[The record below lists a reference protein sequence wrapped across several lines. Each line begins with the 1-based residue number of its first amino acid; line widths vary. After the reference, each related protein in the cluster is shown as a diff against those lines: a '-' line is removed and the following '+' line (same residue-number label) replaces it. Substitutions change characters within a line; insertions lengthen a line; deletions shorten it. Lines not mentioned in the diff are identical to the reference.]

1 MSDSG
6 PPHLTAGELETLR
19 ALYDFQR
26 DSFVRKVSGVSDEQA
41 TRKLLPSDTTLL
53 WLVNHLSFVEEYWC
67 LHCFAGLEAVG
78 FEYTP
83 DYTRA
88 PIGVALERYA
98 LARRRVDAV
107 LDAATDLD
115 AECVQVGR
123 GEMVNL
129 RWVLGHM
136 LEEVA
141 RHAGHADIIRELL
154 DGETGR

>member
-1 MSDSG
+1 MTDAG
-6 PPHLTAGELETLR
+6 PPHLVVDELATLR
-19 ALYDFQR
+19 ALFDFQR
-26 DSFVRKVSGVSDEQA
+26 ESFVRKVSGVSDEA
-41 TRKLLPSDTTLL
+41 AARRLLPSDTTLL
-53 WLVNHLSFVEEYWC
+53 WLVNHLVFVEEYWF
-67 LHCFAGLEAVG
+67 LHCFAGQEFVA
-78 FEYTP
+78 P
-83 DYTRA
+83 DYERG
-88 PIGVALERYA
+88 PIGVSLERYA
-98 LARRRVDAV
+98 HARERADAV
-107 LDAATDLD
+107 LDAATDLG

>member
-1 MSDSG
+1 M
-6 PPHLTAGELETLR
+6 
-19 ALYDFQR
+19 
-26 DSFVRKVSGVSDEQA
+26 
-41 TRKLLPSDTTLL
+41 
-53 WLVNHLSFVEEYWC
+53 NHLAFVEEYWF
-67 LHCFAGLEAVG
+67 LHCFAGREFA
-78 FEYTP
+78 TP
-83 DYTRA
+83 NYERG
-88 PIGVALERYA
+88 PIGVSLESYR
-98 LARRRVDAV
+98 LARQRVDAV
-107 LDAATDLD
+107 LDAATDLN

>member
-1 MSDSG
+1 MTDAG
-6 PPHLTAGELETLR
+6 PLHLVADELATLR
-19 ALYDFQR
+19 VLFDFQR
-26 DSFVRKVSGVSDEQA
+26 ESFVRKVSGVSDEAAARQ
-41 TRKLLPSDTTLL
+41 LLPSDTTLV
-53 WLVNHLSFVEEYWC
+53 WLVNHLVFVEEYWF
-67 LHCFAGLEAVG
+67 LHCFAGKEFVA
-78 FEYTP
+78 P
-83 DYTRA
+83 DYERG
-88 PIGVALERYA
+88 PIGVSLERYA
-98 LARRRVDAV
+98 LARQRADAM
-107 LDAATDLD
+107 LDAATDLN

>member
-1 MSDSG
+1 MSDAG
-6 PPHLTAGELETLR
+6 PPHLTAGEFVTLR

-26 DSFVRKVSGVSDEQA
+26 ESFVRKVSGVSDEA
-41 TRKLLPSDTTLL
+41 AARRLLPSDTTLL
-53 WLVNHLSFVEEYWC
+53 WLVNHLVFVEEYWF
-67 LHCFAGLEAVG
+67 LHCFAGQDFVA
-78 FEYTP
+78 P
-83 DYTRA
+83 DYERG
-88 PIGVALERYA
+88 PIADSLGRYA
-98 LARRRVDAV
+98 LARQRADAV

-115 AECVQVGR
+115 ADCVQVGR

>member
-1 MSDSG
+1 MADEG
-6 PPHLTAGELETLR
+6 PPHLVAGEFETLR

-26 DSFVRKVSGVSDEQA
+26 DSFVRKVSDVSDA
-41 TRKLLPSDTTLL
+41 DASLRLLPSDTTLA
-53 WLVNHLSFVEEYWC
+53 WLVNHLAFVEEYWF
-67 LHCFAGLEAVG
+67 LHCFAGQEFAA
-78 FEYTP
+78 P
-83 DYTRA
+83 DYERG
-88 PIGVALERYA
+88 PIGVSLESYA
-98 LARRRVDAV
+98 LARKRVDSV
-107 LDAATDLD
+107 LDAATYLN
-115 AECVQVGR
+115 AECVQVSS

>member
-1 MSDSG
+1 MSDQG
-6 PPHLTAGELETLR
+6 PPHLVADELTTLR
-19 ALYDFQR
+19 ALFDFQR
-26 DSFVRKVSGVSDEQA
+26 DSFVRKVSGVSDGA
-41 TRKLLPSDTTLL
+41 AARCLLPSDTTLL
-53 WLVNHLSFVEEYWC
+53 WLVNHLVFVEEYWF
-67 LHCFAGLEAVG
+67 LHCFAGREFVAP
-78 FEYTP
+78 EYE
-83 DYTRA
+83 RG
-88 PIGVALERYA
+88 PIDVSIERYA
-98 LARRRVDAV
+98 LARQAVDTM
-107 LDAATDLD
+107 LDSVTDLD

>member
-1 MSDSG
+1 MNDEG
-6 PPHLTAGELETLR
+6 PPHLVADELTTLR
-19 ALYDFQR
+19 ALFDFQR
-26 DSFVRKVSGVSDEQA
+26 ESFVRKVTGVSDEA
-41 TRKLLPSDTTLL
+41 AARRLLPSDTTLL
-53 WLVNHLSFVEEYWC
+53 WLVNHLIFVEEYWF
-67 LHCFAGLEAVG
+67 LHCFAGQEFVM
-78 FEYTP
+78 P
-83 DYTRA
+83 DHERG
-88 PIGVALERYA
+88 PIGVSLERYA
-98 LARRRVDAV
+98 LARRRADAV
-107 LDAATDLD
+107 LDSATDLD

>member
-6 PPHLTAGELETLR
+6 PPHLTAGELVTLR

-26 DSFVRKVSGVSDEQA
+26 ESFVRKVSGVSDEQA

-53 WLVNHLSFVEEYWC
+53 WLVNHLSFVEEYWF
-67 LHCFAGLEAVG
+67 LHCLDGQELVP
-78 FEYTP
+78 P
-83 DYTRA
+83 DYGLG
-88 PIGVALERYA
+88 PIEIALERYA
-98 LARRRVDAV
+98 LARQRADAV
-107 LDAATDLD
+107 LDAATDPD
-115 AECVQVGR
+115 VECVQVGR

>member
-1 MSDSG
+1 MADEG
-6 PPHLTAGELETLR
+6 PPQLVAGEFETLR

-26 DSFVRKVSGVSDEQA
+26 DSFVRKVSGVSDEA
-41 TRKLLPSDTTLL
+41 AARRLLPSDTTLL
-53 WLVNHLSFVEEYWC
+53 WLVNHLAFVEEYWF
-67 LHCFAGLEAVG
+67 LHCFAGQEFVA
-78 FEYTP
+78 P
-83 DYTRA
+83 DYERG
-88 PIGVALERYA
+88 PIGVSLESYA
-98 LARRRVDAV
+98 LARQHVDAV
-107 LDAATDLD
+107 LDAATDLNT
-115 AECVQVGR
+115 ECVQVDR

>member
-6 PPHLTAGELETLR
+6 PPHLTAGEFETLR

-26 DSFVRKVSGVSDEQA
+26 ESFVRKVSGISDEQA
-41 TRKLLPSDTTLL
+41 SRKLLPSDTTLL
-53 WLVNHLSFVEEYWC
+53 WLVNHLAFVEEYWF
-67 LHCFAGLEAVG
+67 LHCFAGHEFVA
-78 FEYTP
+78 P
-83 DYTRA
+83 DYTPA

-98 LARRRVDAV
+98 EARKRVDAV
-107 LDAATDLD
+107 LDAATDLG
-115 AECVQVGR
+115 ANCVQVGR

-154 DGETGR
+154 DGGTGR

>member
-1 MSDSG
+1 MTDAG
-6 PPHLTAGELETLR
+6 PPHLVADEFATLR
-19 ALYDFQR
+19 ALFDFQR
-26 DSFVRKVSGVSDEQA
+26 ESFVHTVSGVSDEA
-41 TRKLLPSDTTLL
+41 AARRLLPSDTTLL
-53 WLVNHLSFVEEYWC
+53 WLVNHLAFVEEYWF
-67 LHCFAGLEAVG
+67 LHCFAGQEFVM
-78 FEYTP
+78 P
-83 DYTRA
+83 DYGRG
-88 PIGVALERYA
+88 PIGVSLERFA
-98 LARRRVDAV
+98 LARERVDAV

>member
-6 PPHLTAGELETLR
+6 PPHLTAGEFETLR
-19 ALYDFQR
+19 ALYAFQR
-26 DSFVRKVSGVSDEQA
+26 DSFVRKVSGASDEA
-41 TRKLLPSDTTLL
+41 AARRLLPSDTTLL
-53 WLVNHLSFVEEYWC
+53 WLVNHLAFVEEYWF
-67 LHCFAGLEAVG
+67 LHCFAGQEFIA
-78 FEYTP
+78 P

-98 LARRRVDAV
+98 EARQRVDSV
-107 LDAATDLD
+107 LDAATDLGAD
-115 AECVQVGR
+115 CMQVGH

-154 DGETGR
+154 DGGTGR

>member
-1 MSDSG
+1 MADEG
-6 PPHLTAGELETLR
+6 PPYLVAGEFETLR

-26 DSFVRKVSGVSDEQA
+26 DSFVRKVSGVSDEA
-41 TRKLLPSDTTLL
+41 AERRLLPSDTTLL
-53 WLVNHLSFVEEYWC
+53 WLVNHLAFVEEYWF
-67 LHCFAGLEAVG
+67 LHCFAGQEFEA
-78 FEYTP
+78 P
-83 DYTRA
+83 DYERG
-88 PIGVALERYA
+88 PIGVSLERYA
-98 LARRRVDAV
+98 LARRRVDEV
-107 LDAATDLD
+107 LDSATDLD
-115 AECVQVGR
+115 AQCVQVGR